1 MQRQVLQVPQREV
14 SAESRGRAGVWEG
27 GVARVSLAVG
37 DESARGTANCELR
50 TVPDTCH
57 ALLCLTRTKKEMP
70 TTDDDADGGR
80 EPRQRG
86 K

>member
-1 MQRQVLQVPQREV
+1 M
-14 SAESRGRAGVWEG
+14 
-27 GVARVSLAVG
+27 ARVSLVVG
-37 DESARGTANCELR
+37 DESARRTANCELR

-70 TTDDDADGGR
+70 TTDDADASR

>member
-14 SAESRGRAGVWEG
+14 SAERRGVGGRGKGFAGSW
-27 GVARVSLAVG
+27 RRI
-37 DESARGTANCELR
+37 SARNCELR

-80 EPRQRG
+80 ESRQRG